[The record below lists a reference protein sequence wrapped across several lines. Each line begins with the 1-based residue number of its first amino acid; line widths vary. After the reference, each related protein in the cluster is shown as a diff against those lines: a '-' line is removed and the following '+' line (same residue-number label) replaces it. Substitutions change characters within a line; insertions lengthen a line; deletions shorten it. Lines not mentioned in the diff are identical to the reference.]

1 MSRPALRRTPI
12 PAALLVLSV
21 ALAGCL
27 GSPEPAP
34 TGPEAPFGSF
44 EEALAADG
52 PTFKPAGTDRTET
65 GTQEGQ
71 VDSLDYQARHPF
83 EVTSDDADAVVV
95 EVRLDAGMSG
105 AEIDVVLEDADGNA
119 QASATLD
126 ADSSQATLEAE
137 QVPGGGEWAVAV
149 SGQGLDGAY
158 TLDIAVHY
166 PSTHPL
172 TVKVLEPEGLPALSA
187 GVHDLVFLLYDAEAE
202 APVTDAEVAVESWAV
217 SMGHGTDG
225 ETDPVHLAHGI
236 HQGEINPSMS
246 ATWEIR
252 IDVATAEGEEVRFAI
267 LAEVT

>member
-1 MSRPALRRTPI
+1 MTRSTALSTPVLV
-12 PAALLVLSV
+12 ALLTWTVT
-21 ALAGCL
+21 LAGCI
-27 GSPEPAP
+27 GSSEPET
-34 TGPEAPFGSF
+34 TGPDAPFASF

-52 PTFKPAGTDRTET
+52 PTFKPTGTDRTET

-83 EVTSDDADAVVV
+83 EVTSDAADAVVV

-105 AEIDVVLEDADGNA
+105 AEIDVVLEDADGSA
-119 QASATLD
+119 QASASLD

-172 TVKVLEPEGLPALSA
+172 TVKVFEPEGLPALSA
-187 GVHDLVFLLYDAEAE
+187 GEQDLVFLLYDADAE
-202 APVTDAEVAVESWAV
+202 APVADAEVAVESWAV

-236 HQGEINPSMS
+236 YQGEINPSMS

-252 IDVATAEGEEVRFAI
+252 IDVTTADEEVRFAP
-267 LAEVT
+267 LAEVS